1 MTDTIQILKRAKEIS
16 YNPPIST
23 EIKNKALENMAES
36 LVSNTEVILE
46 ANALDI
52 KNAQG
57 VIADVMIDRLRL
69 DADRIKAMAKG
80 ILDVAKLPDPVGRVI
95 DKTVHQNGLEIS
107 KTSITF
113 GVVAIIYESRPN
125 VTSDAAA
132 LGFEAD
138 ASVSGKKGTT
148 R

>member
-1 MTDTIQILKRAKEIS
+1 MTETIEILRRAKEVS
-16 YNPPIST
+16 LNPPIST

-36 LVSNTEVILE
+36 LILNTEAILE

-52 KNAQG
+52 KNAEG
-57 VIADVMIDRLRL
+57 VIAPVMIDRLRL
-69 DADRIKAMAKG
+69 DADRIKGMAKG

-95 DKTVHQNGLEIS
+95 DKTIHQNGLEIL
-107 KTSITF
+107 KTSVPF

-132 LGFEAD
+132 LSFK
-138 ASVSGKKGTT
+138 S
-148 R
+148 